1 MSKYIKFFALAG
13 AALLLGACQ
22 EDLGLETGTI
32 TPGNEILFGA
42 NAYFEN
48 GEPQTRTEYGDI
60 QGNRIEVLW
69 VPGEDRMDIACPQA
83 VGAPGHQA
91 EYMVSE
97 LENDTTSGWNGDH
110 VAGNDRASVLVR
122 KSAVGLQWSTS
133 RTHNFYA
140 AYPSKNQIAERAV
153 GKLPQD
159 QIGELGMT
167 VSYNQE
173 TNEETATLR
182 GFIPVDQ
189 SPAAEN
195 ITGDKDNGWEV
206 KPDMTYAYM
215 VANASHTYGAGSAVS
230 LTFQPQVTALEFEI
244 ISSDLTGTGSG
255 TATYPEFT
263 ILGAQ
268 LFSRNG
274 QQMAGQFTYTFPLA
288 GSGTGQ
294 FETVAA
300 NGYEK
305 ITQTFGDG
313 LPVAKNQSVKATFFM
328 LPGVTFNSSTGDLAL
343 TVIYKVGNAPQVKT
357 ATLIKEIPPKKK
369 YFFSNVKL
377 PAIEENISGSTWFSA
392 LAPKTLFSQ
401 VSIPVAGNVFANS
414 SYGVTDAHFVQQSQ
428 TIENLWNMGVRG
440 FEICTATAMK
450 GKKASSYN
458 NQNAIYGLSLGDQ
471 KVLVAEEDK
480 YTSYTFNNSFDKLVG
495 LLKKKNAEGD
505 YVNKNECLVVLC
517 SYMASG
523 DGYNPYTY
531 VSNLFNYLTAYVG
544 NNSHGLTMDDFVQI
558 TSSSTAEDL
567 RGKIA
572 IVIRPGE
579 DKRWLYETAKYKDD
593 TAIIGDNS
601 TPLTDPFTTLGITS
615 YSATTGLTAQIPS
628 KLTSDWWSK
637 VLMIADW
644 GTASYDRWDR
654 RYGNDWASAATFDDL
669 TPNDRKLKT
678 AAGTNLYQMEQFLY
692 GTNKKYV
699 AVGTETGWAHS
710 GSTSDNNFNY
720 YGQAPTTQPTAT
732 TNTYV
737 NEFNMAHSL
746 SNGGTAYVQ
755 EWMRVIPDDGIGP
768 ICIKSEDN
776 WGSNSDYSF
785 WVKWPGSLAE
795 KKEAIKDLFNKS
807 VETKGN
813 ATSNDLYINVL
824 TGYYPIKGVI
834 NGLMPFKTNYT
845 ASQWTSDNISNQGKG
860 GDFKTLA
867 SDLNTYV
874 YNLLTAKPDGIG
886 ATQNYLKQTG
896 PWGLVVMDHIASDD
910 NSDGTDGVS
919 RNLVDLIM
927 LNNFKFPLATKTT
940 NQSTPPEE
948 DPKDFEQDETPE
960 DGTVG

>member
-1 MSKYIKFFALAG
+1 MNKYIKLFALAG
-13 AALLLGACQ
+13 ATFLLGACQ
-22 EDLGLETGTI
+22 EDLGLGTGTI

-60 QGNRIEVLW
+60 QGNQIEVLW
-69 VPGEDRMDIACPQA
+69 VPGEDCMDIACPQA
-83 VGAPGHQA
+83 VGAAGHQA
-91 EYMVSE
+91 EYMVSAE
-97 LENDTTSGWNGDH
+97 DATTAGSGDKT
-110 VAGNDRASVLVR
+110 AADDKASVLVR
-122 KSAVGLQWSTS
+122 KSPVGLQWSAS

-140 AYPSKNQIAERAV
+140 AYPSKNQIAARAV
-153 GKLPQD
+153 GKLEQKD
-159 QIGELGMT
+159 IEKLGMT
-167 VSYNQE
+167 VSYDQE
-173 TNEETATLR
+173 TNAEKATLR

-195 ITGDKDNGWEV
+195 ITGDAANGYEV

-215 VANASHTYGAGSAVS
+215 VANASHTRGAGGTVS
-230 LTFQPQVTALEFEI
+230 LLFKPQVTALEFEI
-244 ISSDLTGTGSG
+244 VSSALTGNNPQ
-255 TATYPEFT
+255 AKYPQFT
-263 ILGAQ
+263 ILGVQ
-268 LFSRNG
+268 LFSKNG
-274 QQMAGQFTYTFPLA
+274 QQMAGQFDYTYPLA
-288 GSGTGQ
+288 EGGTGT
-294 FETVAA
+294 FTKVAA

-305 ITQTFGDG
+305 ITQTFGNG
-313 LPVAKNQSVKATFFM
+313 LLVNEGKAVKVTFFM
-328 LPGVTFNSSTGDLAL
+328 LPGETFNDGASGDLGL
-343 TVIYKVGNAPQVKT
+343 TVIYRIGNNPQVKT
-357 ATLIKEIPPKKK
+357 ATLNKEITPKKK

-377 PAIEENISGSTWFSA
+377 PAITENVSGSSWFSA
-392 LAPKTLFSQ
+392 LAPQTLFSQ

-450 GKKASSYN
+450 GKKASSYD

-480 YTSYTFNNSFDKLVG
+480 YSGNNTFDSSFDKLVG
-495 LLKKKNAEGD
+495 LLKKKNDEGN

-517 SYMASG
+517 SYMASS

-531 VSNLFNYLTAYVG
+531 VSNLFNYLTAYVA
-544 NNSHGLTMDDFVQI
+544 NNSYGITTDDFVQI

-579 DKRWLYETAKYKDD
+579 DKRWLYETTEYKDD
-593 TAIIGDNS
+593 TSLFGDNS
-601 TPLTDPFTTLGITS
+601 TPLTNPFKTLGVTS
-615 YSATTGLTAQIPS
+615 YSASSGLTAQIPS
-628 KLTSDWWSK
+628 KLKSDWWDK
-637 VLMIADW
+637 VLMVADW

-669 TPNDRKLKT
+669 TPDDRKLKT

-692 GTNKKYV
+692 GTNKTYV

-710 GSTSDNNFNY
+710 GSSSDNNFNY

-737 NEFNMAHSL
+737 TEFNMTHSL

-755 EWMRVIPDDGIGP
+755 EWMRVIPDGGIGP
-768 ICIKSEDN
+768 ICIKSEN
-776 WGSNSDYSF
+776 NSGSNYDYSF

-807 VETKGN
+807 VETKGD

-824 TGYYPIKGVI
+824 TGYYPIKEVI
-834 NGLMPFKTNYT
+834 NGLMPFKTSYT
-845 ASQWTSDNISNQGKG
+845 ASQWTSDDIANQGKG

-896 PWGLVVMDHIASDD
+896 PWGLVVIDHIASDD

-927 LNNFKFPLATKTT
+927 LNNFKFPLATKTQT
-940 NQSTPPEE
+940 TSTDEVIPGQGKDPEGGSSE
-948 DPKDFEQDETPE
+948 
-960 DGTVG
+960 

>member
-60 QGNRIEVLW
+60 EGNKIEILW
-69 VPGEDRMDIACPQA
+69 VSGEDRMDIACPQA

-91 EYMVSE
+91 EYMVSADDATTAGSGDNTAD
-97 LENDTTSGWNGDH
+97 NDK
-110 VAGNDRASVLVR
+110 ASILVR
-122 KSAVGLQWSTS
+122 RSPVGLQWSTS

-153 GKLPQD
+153 GKLAQGD
-159 QIGELGMT
+159 IEQLGMT

-173 TNEETATLR
+173 TNEEKATLR

-189 SPAAEN
+189 SPADEN
-195 ITGDKDNGWEV
+195 ITGSATDGWVVE
-206 KPDMTYAYM
+206 PDMTYAYM

-230 LTFQPQVTALEFEI
+230 LLFQPQVTALEFEI
-244 ISSDLTGTGSG
+244 VSSNFETNTSAD
-255 TATYPEFT
+255 YPDFT

-268 LFSRNG
+268 LFSKSG
-274 QQMAGQFTYTFPLA
+274 KQMAGQFTYTFPLA
-288 GSGTGQ
+288 GSGTGE
-294 FETVAA
+294 FKTIAA

-313 LPVAKNQSVKATFFM
+313 LLVAEGQSVKCTFFM
-328 LPGVTFNSSTGDLAL
+328 LPGVTFNGTEDSEADLGL
-343 TVIYKVGNAPQVKT
+343 TVIYRVGNSPQAKT
-357 ATLIKEIPPKKK
+357 ATLKKEITPKKK
-369 YFFSNVKL
+369 YFFSDVKL
-377 PAIEENISGSTWFSA
+377 PTIEENVSGSTWFSA
-392 LAPKTLFSQ
+392 LAPQTLFSQ

-480 YTSYTFNNSFDKLVG
+480 YSSYTFNSSFDKLVG
-495 LLKKKNAEGD
+495 LLKKKDAEGN

-517 SYMASG
+517 SYMASA

-544 NNSHGLTMDDFVQI
+544 NNSYGLTMDDFMQI

-579 DKRWLYETAKYKDD
+579 DKRWLYENTQFNKGGLF
-593 TAIIGDNS
+593 TSS

-615 YSATTGLTAQIPS
+615 YSASSGLTAQIPN
-628 KLTSDWWSK
+628 KLNSDWWAK
-637 VLMIADW
+637 VLMVADW

-669 TPNDRKLKT
+669 TPDARKLKT
-678 AAGTNLYQMEQFLY
+678 AAETNLYQMEQFLY
-692 GTNKKYV
+692 GTNTSYAEVKS
-699 AVGTETGWAHS
+699 TTGWKHS
-710 GSTSDNNFNY
+710 GNSADNNFNY
-720 YGQAPTTQPTAT
+720 YGSAPTTQPTAT
-732 TNTYV
+732 TNTAEY
-737 NEFNMAHSL
+737 EFSFEHSM
-746 SNGGTAYVQ
+746 SNGSKAFVQ
-755 EWMRVIPDDGIGP
+755 EWMRVIPAGGIGP
-768 ICIKSEDN
+768 ICVMSEDN
-776 WGSNSDYSF
+776 RTTDWSL
-785 WVKWPGSLAE
+785 WVKWPESIAE

-807 VETKGN
+807 VETRGV
-813 ATSNDLYINVL
+813 ATSSDLYINVL
-824 TGYYPIKGVI
+824 TGYYPDENVI
-834 NGLMPFKTNYT
+834 NGLMPFKTSYT
-845 ASQWTSDNISNQGKG
+845 ASAWSSDKISNQGKG

-896 PWGLVVMDHIASDD
+896 PWGLVVIDHIGSDD
-910 NSDGTDGVS
+910 KSDGTDGVS
-919 RNLVDLIM
+919 RKLIDLIM
-927 LNNFKFPLATKTT
+927 LNNFKFPLAT

-948 DPKDFEQDETPE
+948 DPKDPEQDKTPE
-960 DGTVG
+960 GDTID